1 MKFWITAL
9 TALQILTSHQ
19 SAFAHESEE
28 DAYGYHDESESEA
41 PVEYNVNQSD
51 ATRVQKFEAAL
62 DTLGIPLESAP
73 DFSNFVHANEV
84 NQNEVQ
90 KNIPYLDPDK
100 GLSRY
105 LSIVNGNLQL
115 FRDFFKS
122 MINLDYLEYQQTLST
137 ENTSNDSYPLIDR
150 LKAIAHQTQSNNPFP
165 LTGLKILIDPGHMGG
180 NEWDNHT
187 GKFVMVNGRK
197 VSEGNLN
204 LWTSLLTAQ
213 RLEKLGATVM
223 LTREQAGPVSTENFK
238 QFDTTPYINHFFYS
252 SMDDWMAPYLEKSID
267 QVKATIKDAPSVQK
281 AYSDAQRL
289 QFFISGADL
298 EARAKMMDT
307 FNPDITIDVH
317 FDASKT
323 DQLQS
328 HVQSLEAFV
337 PGSFRKNETGSRKSK
352 AFALK
357 HLLEVRRWNQ
367 SVDLADHVTK
377 MMSTALKIPRLNI
390 PEGFSAIKVRD
401 GVYARNLYITRRA
414 LSSLVIYLEC
424 LHYDHIKEHRRLSVL
439 DRTGFYRAKS
449 FRYPSRLDTISN
461 SIENGILEYFRN
473 FKN

>member
-9 TALQILTSHQ
+9 ATLQILTSYQH
-19 SAFAHESEE
+19 AFAYESEE
-28 DAYGYHDESESEA
+28 DFGYHDHDEIEISEQ
-41 PVEYNVNQSD
+41 YNINQSD
-51 ATRVQKFEAAL
+51 ATRIQKFEAAL

-84 NQNEVQ
+84 NDKEVQ
-90 KNIPYLDPDK
+90 NNLPYLDPDK

-105 LSIVNGNLQL
+105 ISLVGGNLQM

-122 MINLDYLEYQQTLST
+122 MISLDYLEYQQTLST
-137 ENTSNDSYPLIDR
+137 ENPSNDSSGLIQR
-150 LKAIAHQTQSNNPFP
+150 LQAIAYQTQSHDPYP

-180 NEWDNHT
+180 NEWDKNT
-187 GKFVMVNGRK
+187 GKYVSVKGRK

-223 LTREQAGPVSTENFK
+223 LTREQAGPVSTENLK
-238 QFDTTPYINHFFYS
+238 TFDTTPYINHFFYS

-267 QVKATIKDAPSVQK
+267 QVRSTIKDAPSVQK
-281 AYSDAQRL
+281 AYSEAQRL

-307 FNPDITIDVH
+307 FNPDITIDIH

-352 AFALK
+352 ALALK

-367 SVDLADHVTK
+367 SVELADHVTK
-377 MMSTALKIPRLNI
+377 SMSTALKIPRLNI
-390 PEGFSAIKVRD
+390 PEGFSAMKVRD

-424 LHYDHIKEHRRLSVL
+424 LHYDHIKEHRRLSFN
-439 DRTGFYRAKS
+439 DRSGSYRGKS
-449 FRYPSRLDTISN
+449 FYYPNRLDTISS

-473 FKN
+473 LKN